1 MDQGQEQFLGYILE
15 RVQEDKVEEARV
27 LLLESFK
34 KLSEGNFTQ
43 DDIMQFIPKMMM
55 LLKPDKI
62 EEVQSIMM
70 EFAGNF
76 MK

>member
-70 EFAGNF
+70 QFAGDF

>member
-27 LLLESFK
+27 LLLDSFK

-62 EEVQSIMM
+62 DEVQSIMM